1 MPRATLARPSPPRR
15 QRSEPLVL
23 GILSGLVD
31 RAVNRTALPGRLPAS
46 QVAADLLRRAP
57 VVDLLVGSAL
67 FRNSFLTGG
76 RGHVDLPRLRAVGVN
91 VVGLTIATRW
101 PNLRGSLSGWHF
113 RSLGM
118 PARVTGSDVAM
129 AEWLIGRIHGW
140 CAQSDG
146 GLVVIRSVA
155 DLQRCLA
162 PGGPVGVLLGVQ
174 GGHVLEG
181 DLANVARL
189 REAGVR
195 MFAPAHVMDNAL
207 VGSSAGRRAGG
218 LTDYGREVIA
228 ELEAQS
234 IVVDLAHMSTVGI
247 AEASPLLKRA
257 FVLSHTGLT
266 ECRDVSRNLPASLVA
281 EVGAAG
287 GLVGIVLATRLL
299 GGSTLDAAVR
309 TIRLAI
315 DSAGADHVAFGSD
328 MDGALRMLID
338 IEGLP
343 ALTAALLES
352 DISSET
358 VADVMGANSAR
369 LLTEGLPRESA

>member
-1 MPRATLARPSPPRR
+1 
-15 QRSEPLVL
+15 
-23 GILSGLVD
+23 
-31 RAVNRTALPGRLPAS
+31 
-46 QVAADLLRRAP
+46 

-76 RGHVDLPRLRAVGVN
+76 RGHVDLPRLRAAGVN

-113 RSLGM
+113 RSLGV
-118 PARVTGSDVAM
+118 PARMTGSDMAM
-129 AEWLIGRIHGW
+129 AGWLIDRIHGW
-140 CAQSDG
+140 CDQSDG
-146 GLVVIRSVA
+146 GLVVVRSVA
-155 DLQRCLA
+155 DLERCLA

-181 DLANVARL
+181 DLANLARL
-189 REAGVR
+189 RAVGVR

-207 VGSSAGRRAGG
+207 VGSSTGRHAGG
-218 LTDYGREVIA
+218 ITDYGREVIA

-234 IVVDLAHMSTVGI
+234 IVVDLAHMSTEGI
-247 AEASPLLKRA
+247 AGALPLLQRP

-266 ECRDVSRNLPASLVA
+266 ECSEMSRNIPASLVA
-281 EVGAAG
+281 DVGAAG
-287 GLVGIVLATRLL
+287 GLVGIMLSTRLL

-309 TIRLAI
+309 TFTLAI
-315 DSAGADHVAFGSD
+315 ASARAGHVGLGSD

-338 IEGLP
+338 VEGLP
-343 ALTAALLES
+343 ALTGALLES
-352 DISSET
+352 GLSSET

-369 LLTEGLPRESA
+369 LLTEGLPRESV